1 MVYLKEKRCQQV
13 CGNSSDNCFIGN
25 NNQIACISDMVINKM
40 WAVREIIRMARDES
54 RCSQMDEFLNMA
66 SGNVDELID
75 WVKHLQE
82 QNKKQIMVEV
92 AYKWY

>member
-1 MVYLKEKRCQQV
+1 MNLKEKRCQQV

-40 WAVREIIRMARDES
+40 WAVKEIIRMAKDENQ
-54 RCSQMDEFLNMA
+54 CSQITEFLNMA
-66 SGNVDELID
+66 SENVDELID
-75 WVKHLQE
+75 WVKHLQG
-82 QNKKQIMVEV
+82 QNRKQIMEEV